1 MAEEFIDYITK
12 TSTPKALDIK
22 DISDATKQDATLQAV
37 SEAITLG
44 NWFKPSTRPG
54 IDREIYAAMEK
65 VKDQLALS
73 STHNIILRGTRIVIP
88 SVLQQRVIDLA
99 HEGHQGIVKLLRE
112 KGLVPCNGQIG

>member
-12 TSTPKALDIK
+12 TSNPKALDVK

-73 STHNIILRGTRIVIP
+73 STQKIHPLMT
-88 SVLQQRVIDLA
+88 SC
-99 HEGHQGIVKLLRE
+99 KW
-112 KGLVPCNGQIG
+112 